1 MSPEYLGLLMLGA
14 LLVTIF
20 AGFPIAFTLII
31 LSIIFGYPVMGKG
44 VFPLLVSNT
53 FGVISE
59 ETFAAVPLFVFMG
72 YILERVGLMDRLFR
86 SFQQIMAP
94 VPGCLYLSV
103 ILLCTLF
110 AAATGI
116 IGASVTLMG
125 LMAAPIMIRSGYD
138 VRMSAGAIAAGGT
151 LGILIPPSVMLVV
164 MGPVMGISV
173 AKLFAG
179 AVIPGIILSGLY
191 ITYTL
196 IRSLINQ
203 RLGPPVLVQERVVSR
218 IEVFKDFLSGILPL
232 AALIFATLGSILIG
246 LATPTEAAGMG
257 SVMAIVLAI
266 AYRRLSFRLLKEM
279 VYSTIQTSSMV
290 LILVM
295 ASVFFGAVFTRLGT
309 TTFIAKTLLKIPL
322 PPIGFIIMLMTIIFI
337 LGWPLEWAPIVLI
350 FCPIFLPIVEDLG
363 FDVLWFSILV
373 AVNLQTAFLS
383 PPVAMAAYYIR
394 GVVPSWELKDIYIG
408 MFQFMM
414 LQVAGLLL
422 VLFLPSTVLW
432 LPTVLYGR

>member
-1 MSPEYLGLLMLGA
+1 
-14 LLVTIF
+14 
-20 AGFPIAFTLII
+20 
-31 LSIIFGYPVMGKG
+31 
-44 VFPLLVSNT
+44 
-53 FGVISE
+53 
-59 ETFAAVPLFVFMG
+59 
-72 YILERVGLMDRLFR
+72 
-86 SFQQIMAP
+86 
-94 VPGCLYLSV
+94 
-103 ILLCTLF
+103 
-110 AAATGI
+110 
-116 IGASVTLMG
+116 
-125 LMAAPIMIRSGYD
+125 
-138 VRMSAGAIAAGGT
+138 
-151 LGILIPPSVMLVV
+151 
-164 MGPVMGISV
+164 
-173 AKLFAG
+173 
-179 AVIPGIILSGLY
+179 
-191 ITYTL
+191 
-196 IRSLINQ
+196 
-203 RLGPPVLVQERVVSR
+203 
-218 IEVFKDFLSGILPL
+218 
-232 AALIFATLGSILIG
+232 
-246 LATPTEAAGMG
+246 MG

>member
-1 MSPEYLGLLMLGA
+1 
-14 LLVTIF
+14 
-20 AGFPIAFTLII
+20 
-31 LSIIFGYPVMGKG
+31 
-44 VFPLLVSNT
+44 
-53 FGVISE
+53 
-59 ETFAAVPLFVFMG
+59 MG

-86 SFQQIMAP
+86 SFQQIVAP
-94 VPGCLYLSV
+94 LPGALYLSV
-103 ILLCTLF
+103 IVLCTLF

-116 IGASVTLMG
+116 IGASVTLMS
-125 LMAAPIMIRSGYD
+125 LIAAPIMIRSGYD

-164 MGPVMGISV
+164 MGPVMGVSV

-179 AVIPGIILSGLY
+179 AVIPGLILSGLY
-191 ITYTL
+191 ISYTL

-203 RLGPPVLVQERVVSR
+203 RLGPPIPAQERIVSR
-218 IEVFKDFLSGILPL
+218 IEVLKDFVAGALPL

-257 SVMAIVLAI
+257 AVMALVLAI

-279 VYSTIQTSSMV
+279 VYNTIQTSSMV

-295 ASVFFGAVFTRLGT
+295 ASVFFGAVFTHLGT
-309 TTFIAKTLLKIPL
+309 TTFIAQTLLKIPL
-322 PPIGFIIMLMTIIFI
+322 PPIGFIIMLMSVIFL
-337 LGWPLEWAPIVLI
+337 LGWPLEWAPVVLI
-350 FCPIFLPIVEDLG
+350 FCPIFLPIVKGLG

-383 PPVAMAAYYIR
+383 PPVAMAAYYVR
-394 GVVPSWELKDIYIG
+394 GTVPSWELKDIYMG
-408 MFQFMM
+408 MLQFMM
-414 LQVAGLLL
+414 LQLVGLLL
-422 VLFLPSTVLW
+422 LLFFPSLALW